1 MTHLR
6 VTSSI
11 ALLRQIDNKITV
23 KYSNDTINVY
33 YYKNNVLYY
42 LPYLEQYQIG
52 DSLLSEETKYS
63 YFIFNKDSSSGYFFK
78 YQDDTTKPIKVS
90 VDSILSK
97 RVQYDIDFQLDDR
110 CKLIERNVDNE
121 SVVVE
126 KYYDRDNSLN
136 IFYQDSIYIY
146 FDERLNNIDLSI
158 AKSIERIK
166 KQKISKVRLIFN
178 KKYSEQHHAMLPKRE
193 MCFEIKKIENKNSS
207 ETINFIEKLNKI
219 INAQFST
226 RSFK

>member
-1 MTHLR
+1 VTHLR